1 MADKATASPSEAWK
15 GERSYRELAEKV
27 VELVREGEFP
37 PGTRLPSE
45 RALAERFA
53 VSRTAVR
60 EAIIALEVQGL
71 VEVRMGSGIYIAA
84 GANDGRPGV
93 GLPNGPGPI
102 EALRARC
109 LIESE
114 IAAQA
119 AREGRDADLDRI
131 LDELNRMRDRMDDKA
146 AYDQADRMFHLR
158 IAEATGNNMLVHIVQ
173 SMWDSARSD
182 PRWDKIELHFHTP
195 ALRAASLDDHH
206 RIFATLLARDPEQ
219 ARQAMRRHLER
230 VVSQFSQ
237 TWR

>member
-1 MADKATASPSEAWK
+1 MADKAAVPSPEAWK
-15 GERSYRELAEKV
+15 GERSYRELAEKI
-27 VELVREGEFP
+27 VELVRDGECP

-45 RALAERFA
+45 RALAERFS

-84 GANDGRPGV
+84 GADDGRPGV
-93 GLPNGPGPI
+93 GLPSGPGPI
-102 EALRARC
+102 EALRARS

-114 IAAQA
+114 VAAQA

-158 IAEATGNNMLVHIVQ
+158 IAEATGNNVLVHIVQ
-173 SMWDSARSD
+173 SMWDNARSD
-182 PRWDKIELHFHTP
+182 PRWDKIERHFHTT
-195 ALRAASLDDHH
+195 ALRAASLDDHR
-206 RIFATLLARDPEQ
+206 RIFAALLARDPEQ

>member
-93 GLPNGPGPI
+93 GLPSGPGPI

-119 AREGRDADLDRI
+119 ARKGA
-131 LDELNRMRDRMDDKA
+131 MP
-146 AYDQADRMFHLR
+146 
-158 IAEATGNNMLVHIVQ
+158 T
-173 SMWDSARSD
+173 S
-182 PRWDKIELHFHTP
+182 T
-195 ALRAASLDDHH
+195 ASW
-206 RIFATLLARDPEQ
+206 TN
-219 ARQAMRRHLER
+219 
-230 VVSQFSQ
+230 
-237 TWR
+237 

>member
-1 MADKATASPSEAWK
+1 MADKAAIPSPQAWK
-15 GERSYRELAEKV
+15 GERSYRELAEKI
-27 VELVREGEFP
+27 VELVREGEFL

-45 RALAERFA
+45 RALAERFV

-84 GANDGRPGV
+84 GANDGRPGLS
-93 GLPNGPGPI
+93 LPSGPGPI
-102 EALRARC
+102 EALRARS

-114 IAAQA
+114 VAAQA

-131 LDELNRMRDRMDDKA
+131 LEALDRMREQMGDKS
-146 AYDQADRMFHLR
+146 AYDQADRLFHLR
-158 IAEATGNNMLVHIVQ
+158 IAEATGNNVLMHVVQ
-173 SMWDSARSD
+173 SMWDNARND

-195 ALRAASLDDHH
+195 ALRSASLEDHQ
-206 RIFATLLARDPEQ
+206 RIFAALLAREPEQ

-230 VVSQFSQ
+230 VISQFSQ